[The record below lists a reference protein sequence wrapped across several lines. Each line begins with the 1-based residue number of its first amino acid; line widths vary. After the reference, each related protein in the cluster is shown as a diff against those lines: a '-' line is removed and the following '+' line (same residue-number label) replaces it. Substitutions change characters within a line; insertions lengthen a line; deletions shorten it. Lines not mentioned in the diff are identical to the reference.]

1 MMLSMPGGFFSEP
14 VGVPI
19 YDFFFEGGQICRII
33 EWTWTIKNSDKMLN
47 FYRPGRIGTYVHL
60 STTIKKTLHYC
71 IAGLRLRTH

>member
-19 YDFFFEGGQICRII
+19 YDFFFKGGQICRII

-47 FYRPGRIGTYVHL
+47 IFRPAGQDRDL
-60 STTIKKTLHYC
+60 LTTCTFVYDYKED
-71 IAGLRLRTH
+71 IALQ